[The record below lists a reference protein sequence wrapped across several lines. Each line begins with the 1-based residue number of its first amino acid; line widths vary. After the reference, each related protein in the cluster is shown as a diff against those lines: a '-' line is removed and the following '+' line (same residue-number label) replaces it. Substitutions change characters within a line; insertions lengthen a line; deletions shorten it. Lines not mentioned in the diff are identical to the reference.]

1 MTSFW
6 CLIFFFIGEFF
17 IFSLGSV
24 IYKKY
29 TNTSAKHNNYT
40 NAIDIS
46 IIRSCG
52 GDGVVSAGGRGGG
65 GVGSVG
71 SFISFTGS
79 ISAAFFVSFRI
90 LSLYLFILYPFVLPQ
105 HVLGVFC
112 NFF

>member
-1 MTSFW
+1 MTLFW

-71 SFISFTGS
+71 SFIACIASRAGS
-79 ISAAFFVSFRI
+79 SLLVFVVSPLPFFCI
-90 LSLYLFILYPFVLPQ
+90 I
-105 HVLGVFC
+105 
-112 NFF
+112 